1 MVSHSDDQA
10 ARGDRSLGQDESD
23 HSLEPQLS
31 QEPEE
36 LVSKF
41 YVFIATTVATSLVV
55 SHHMTTPVSSHVVQL
70 FICQLTDLS
79 LQVRN
84 KN

>member
-10 ARGDRSLGQDESD
+10 AKGNKNLGQDESD
-23 HSLEPQLS
+23 HSLEPQQS

-41 YVFIATTVATSLVV
+41 CFHCYDSGNFIG
-55 SHHMTTPVSSHVVQL
+55 
-70 FICQLTDLS
+70 
-79 LQVRN
+79 R
-84 KN
+84 

>member
-10 ARGDRSLGQDESD
+10 AMGDRSLGQDESE
-23 HSLEPQLS
+23 HPLEPQQS

-41 YVFIATTVATSLVV
+41 YVFIATTVATSLVI
-55 SHHMTTPVSSHVVQL
+55 SHHVTTPVSSHVVRL
-70 FICQLTDLS
+70 LVLSFADQLTLAC
-79 LQVRN
+79 R
-84 KN
+84 